1 MTTNM
6 APNKLLDEAIA
17 LVNEKLQLKL
27 DIITLR
33 TALATEKR
41 RADSALEALTR
52 SRSPRRT
59 PKIANLLEHEAR
71 DLFRDVL
78 LAHYIDG
85 HDCGKDVD
93 QWLRKHKGWFPDNQ
107 EIYGD
112 GTPLTQP
119 KDDGMNVASPHTDVL
134 EEAHYILEKLH
145 AMADNE
151 EEHILLKRKK
161 LRSIWSSSD
170 PVGR

>member
-17 LVNEKLQLKL
+17 LVNDKYALKIEIIEIRAAL
-27 DIITLR
+27 DR
-33 TALATEKR
+33 EKR
-41 RADSALEALTR
+41 RADSALESLTR

-59 PKIANLLEHEAR
+59 PKTDTLEHEAR

-119 KDDGMNVASPHTDVL
+119 KDDGMDVSSPHTDVL

-151 EEHILLKRKK
+151 EEHILVKRKK
-161 LRSIWSSSD
+161 LRSNWPYNG

>member
-17 LVNEKLQLKL
+17 LVNEKFQLKVEIIELREAL
-27 DIITLR
+27 DI
-33 TALATEKR
+33 EKR
-41 RADSALEALTR
+41 HTSRLEALCTR

-59 PKIANLLEHEAR
+59 PKTDTLEHEAR

-145 AMADNE
+145 AMADND